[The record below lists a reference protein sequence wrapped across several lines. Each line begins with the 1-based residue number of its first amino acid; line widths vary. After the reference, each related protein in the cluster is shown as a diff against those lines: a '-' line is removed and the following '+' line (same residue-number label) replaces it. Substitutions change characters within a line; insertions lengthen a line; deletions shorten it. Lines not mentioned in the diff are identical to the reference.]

1 VADGFRA
8 ARHSDAKLNG
18 RQPTSAAGLQYAQV
32 SKAEP
37 HLLDRVNTV
46 AAIAYRDEAAV
57 EEGREAWKAA
67 CHQCVDEAQH
77 R

>member
-1 VADGFRA
+1 M
-8 ARHSDAKLNG
+8 
-18 RQPTSAAGLQYAQV
+18 SAAGLQYAQV